1 MIYNVRINKR
11 VKYIRIYTVL
21 KHVRGG
27 QNMLTKLFARV
38 FAGKNKD

>member
-21 KHVRGG
+21 KHVRGR